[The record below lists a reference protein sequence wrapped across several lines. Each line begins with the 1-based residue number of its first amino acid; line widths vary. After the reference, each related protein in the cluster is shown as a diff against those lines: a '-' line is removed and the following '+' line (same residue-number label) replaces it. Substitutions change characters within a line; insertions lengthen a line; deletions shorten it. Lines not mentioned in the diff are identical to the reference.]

1 MGVPNLE
8 EDERLN
14 FGGVIEQRTPSQTNA
29 AAEQFTKTG

>member
-14 FGGVIEQRTPSQTNA
+14 FGGVIEQRTPLQATA
-29 AAEQFTKTG
+29 ADESAKTG